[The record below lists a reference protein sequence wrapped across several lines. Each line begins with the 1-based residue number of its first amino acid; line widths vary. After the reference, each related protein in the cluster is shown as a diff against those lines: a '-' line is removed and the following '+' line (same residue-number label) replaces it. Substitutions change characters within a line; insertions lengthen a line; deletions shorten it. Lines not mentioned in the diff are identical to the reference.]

1 MAGYWDFMRPE
12 LDEGLPPPALAHTSR
27 KRRAQGEHL
36 SRMREKRSR
45 RARSA
50 RLDHNVETMVEFVE
64 SLNVHSVLRAGVEI
78 VVDKPS
84 SKKGTGSPDWQR
96 AGGRLV
102 AVESTNASA
111 LGSGLTW
118 RSDLIVRSKGS
129 QENTMR
135 VRQW

>member
-1 MAGYWDFMRPE
+1 
-12 LDEGLPPPALAHTSR
+12 
-27 KRRAQGEHL
+27 
-36 SRMREKRSR
+36 
-45 RARSA
+45 
-50 RLDHNVETMVEFVE
+50 MVEFVE